1 MTPDTPCSL
10 HENCILALLPADES
24 NRMRR
29 FLQPVQL
36 EFGQV
41 IYEPQ
46 LPVEHVYFVDRGM
59 ISIVSLLENG
69 DSIEV
74 GTIDYQGV
82 AGLPAVFGDGTMIPF
97 RHFVQMPGTAR
108 RMNVNALIAEMQHE
122 SVLRKLLLRYQAAF
136 LSQAMQSVACN
147 GLHSV
152 VQRCC
157 KWLLMLQDTLGSDDV
172 PITHDF
178 LAQMLGVRR
187 ASVSDVLRPLQEEGL
202 LRTNRGKVTI
212 LDRESLAQVS
222 CECYRLIRGEYDRLL
237 RVA

>member
-1 MTPDTPCSL
+1 
-10 HENCILALLPADES
+10 
-24 NRMRR
+24 
-29 FLQPVQL
+29 
-36 EFGQV
+36 
-41 IYEPQ
+41 
-46 LPVEHVYFVDRGM
+46 
-59 ISIVSLLENG
+59 
-69 DSIEV
+69 
-74 GTIDYQGV
+74 
-82 AGLPAVFGDGTMIPF
+82 
-97 RHFVQMPGTAR
+97 
-108 RMNVNALIAEMQHE
+108 MQHQ
-122 SVLRKLLLRYQAAF
+122 SVLRQLLLRYQAAF

-212 LDRESLAQVS
+212 LDRQGLAQVS